1 MNYQETLTYLYN
13 SAPLFQQVGKDAY
26 KEGLDNTYALD
37 DYFHHPHRKFHTIH
51 VAGTNGKG
59 SCSHTLAAILQAAGY
74 KTDDKFLAYRS
85 AVYADTLTEIH

>member
-59 SCSHTLAAILQAAGY
+59 SCSHTLAAILQAIRP
-74 KTDDKFLAYRS
+74 DFILLLIWWISVNVS
-85 AVYADTLTEIH
+85 A